1 MTTRRTMTPYATGYR
16 QGILTAG
23 NYIDSVRSRVA
34 RGTVVPPNELAHVLA
49 ALVKKLDAL
58 GGWVMAERPVA
69 EHSPEQQAVLGEYFG
84 FCAGL
89 MNAF

>member
-1 MTTRRTMTPYATGYR
+1 MTPYATGYKH
-16 QGILTAG
+16 GILTAVK
-23 NYIDSVRSRVA
+23 YIASVRSRVA
-34 RGTVVPPNELAHVLA
+34 RGAFVAPSELGHVIA
-49 ALVKKLDAL
+49 ALSKKLDAL